1 MAPQIRWRSL
11 LPRSD
16 PARLLGPGLDGGMA
30 DRQRLNHTT
39 SPPNLQTRDL
49 AMAILIERMSA

>member
-1 MAPQIRWRSL
+1 MAPKIRWRSL

-16 PARLLGPGLDGGMA
+16 PARLLGPGLDGRMA
-30 DRQRLNHTT
+30 GRQRLNHTT

-49 AMAILIERMSA
+49 AMPILIERMSA